1 MDISGIIWLNVIVE
15 KLVVKHRVEPDEV
28 EQLFRNRPR
37 ILRIERGDVEGEDVY
52 SAVGQTDNA
61 RSLIVFFIHKR
72 SGAALIISARDMTPK
87 ERRRY
92 GRK

>member
-1 MDISGIIWLNVIVE
+1 MDISGIIWLDAIIE
-15 KLVVKHRVEPDEV
+15 KLAVKHRVEPDEV

-52 SAVGQTDNA
+52 SAVGQIDSG
-61 RSLIVFFIHKR
+61 RSLIVFLIHKR
-72 SGAALIISARDMTPK
+72 SGEALIISARDMTPK

>member
-1 MDISGIIWLNVIVE
+1 MDISGIIWLDAIVE
-15 KLVVKHRVEPDEV
+15 KLAVKHRVEPDEV

-37 ILRIERGDVEGEDVY
+37 ILRIERGDFEGEDLY
-52 SAVGQTDNA
+52 SAVGQTDSG
-61 RSLIVFFIHKR
+61 RSMIAFFIHKQ
-72 SGAALIISARDMTPK
+72 SGEALIISAPDMTPK

>member
-1 MDISGIIWLNVIVE
+1 MDISGIIWLDAIVE
-15 KLVVKHRVEPDEV
+15 KLAVKHRVEPDEV
-28 EQLFRNRPR
+28 EQLFRNRPP
-37 ILRIERGDVEGEDVY
+37 ILRIERGDFEGEDLY
-52 SAVGQTDNA
+52 SAVGQTDSG

-72 SGAALIISARDMTPK
+72 SGEALIISARDMTPK